1 MKSVA
6 QISRLSIALRLFGNF
21 ATMVGM

>member
-6 QISRLSIALRLFGNF
+6 QISRLSIVLRLFGNF